1 MLRCRERSEQLR
13 LIGAQVVVHVAAH
26 YVIWCVWPPG
36 PRIRWGRVA
45 KAARA
50 CRIVRN
56 TGNEGA
62 ALSSEAE
69 RGNSSLFRTRCKE
82 W

>member
-1 MLRCRERSEQLR
+1 MLRCRERSER
-13 LIGAQVVVHVAAH
+13 SKLIGAQVAVHVAAH

-36 PRIRWGRVA
+36 PRIRRGRVA

-50 CRIVRN
+50 CCTVGN

-69 RGNSSLFRTRCKE
+69 RGNSGLFRTRCKE